1 MLARNVAMAVKT
13 LVTMC
18 YEINKCGNDVSY
30 LEVQASW
37 ISNCICVQANSTRRQ
52 QGHILLLMKMV
63 MELVPTFT
71 LMGCSLCRDFDSIST
86 SGSLGMEVVVGELE
100 HATDVAGVLEEIGFG
115 CTSNVYLCKEVLT
128 LGGDPL
134 DEGVVARILGTVAR
148 TAKGSEEVQSIHGSF
163 FSTLCSAET
172 VTSKSTSWN
181 LEILLEAIHQ
191 LVSSW
196 SGDVCVQFVF
206 IRDCR
211 ICRNP
216 QQVVKLCY
224 LFWSI
229 ILNPY
234 S

>member
-1 MLARNVAMAVKT
+1 MAVKT
-13 LVTMC
+13 LVMTC
-18 YEINKCGNDVSY
+18 YEFNKCCNDVNY

-37 ISNCICVQANSTRRQ
+37 ILNCICVQANSTRTQ

-71 LMGCSLCRDFDSIST
+71 LMGCSLCRDFDSVST
-86 SGSLGMEVVVGELE
+86 SGSLGMEGVVGELE
-100 HATDVAGVLEEIGFG
+100 HATDVAGVLEEIGFE
-115 CTSNVYLCKEVLT
+115 CTSNVYHCKEVLT

-134 DEGVVARILGTVAR
+134 DEGVVARILGTVAC

-163 FSTLCSAET
+163 FNTLCSTET

-196 SGDVCVQFVF
+196 SGYVCVQFVY
-206 IRDCR
+206 IWDCKDLYEPSTSNE
-211 ICRNP
+211 IMF
-216 QQVVKLCY
+216 VLVY
-224 LFWSI
+224 YIESI
-229 ILNPY
+229 FRTTF
-234 S
+234 